1 MSKRKAWDFYEKK
14 CSAKRRGE
22 PALKKKSSAP
32 CSIMVQRMS
41 SEANRL
47 KKFEPLDTR
56 DFVDFSDFDEISI
69 DNIKLACEKFYE
81 MPKGSCDVLLGDR
94 GPSCYLTEQ
103 IVGKKVYFI
112 RFLDP
117 TKRAK
122 NSKGT
127 QPQLETGKKKIMEGN
142 ESNMGLSSFIG
153 RHPQTTVFP
162 ETTFPK
168 VPQTAFPKSVSIAD
182 LLQARKLIEAPDIS
196 TVTMVLESYNV
207 YDKVWETVNTVEFLK
222 ENKNFSE
229 GGFRRAYIA
238 TSKHPGFPKKW
249 VIKESKED
257 KVDLLEMTV
266 KLTNAQH
273 TRKQV
278 QMHSV
283 ARNICQK
290 FAREVHDTFGTCFN
304 YKKVYFS
311 MMNGTPVTVEEFI
324 PGNFEKYSNNT
335 GEMAAI
341 KSDEHKEFIEKAESF
356 MHFSYVITNKQ
367 LMVVDLQGVGYDLC
381 DPEIASMVLLEEG
394 QLEQQM
400 QLRPL

>member
-1 MSKRKAWDFYEKK
+1 
-14 CSAKRRGE
+14 
-22 PALKKKSSAP
+22 
-32 CSIMVQRMS
+32 MVQRMS

-153 RHPQTTVFP
+153 RHPQTNVFP

-168 VPQTAFPKSVSIAD
+168 VPQTAFPKS
-182 LLQARKLIEAPDIS
+182 
-196 TVTMVLESYNV
+196 
-207 YDKVWETVNTVEFLK
+207 
-222 ENKNFSE
+222 
-229 GGFRRAYIA
+229 
-238 TSKHPGFPKKW
+238 FP
-249 VIKESKED
+249 
-257 KVDLLEMTV
+257 
-266 KLTNAQH
+266 
-273 TRKQV
+273 
-278 QMHSV
+278 
-283 ARNICQK
+283 
-290 FAREVHDTFGTCFN
+290 
-304 YKKVYFS
+304 
-311 MMNGTPVTVEEFI
+311 
-324 PGNFEKYSNNT
+324 
-335 GEMAAI
+335 
-341 KSDEHKEFIEKAESF
+341 
-356 MHFSYVITNKQ
+356 
-367 LMVVDLQGVGYDLC
+367 
-381 DPEIASMVLLEEG
+381 
-394 QLEQQM
+394 
-400 QLRPL
+400 